1 MQLSEL
7 QHYHRIS
14 GRGGTKRMAKR
25 RVLIIDSQEQDV
37 RNLKDI
43 LEDDGYQVAV
53 AFNGQNGLELSQ
65 TFFPGL
71 VLLAI
76 QSQGL
81 RGLKILQSLKKRMIT
96 KDVPVLILL
105 EKFDEE
111 YAAQGLHMG
120 AADYLLKTA
129 SKDLLLRRVGVLARI
144 RQLDRQRRE
153 IISRYREFFDGEQY
167 GLFLCSREGRFLDA
181 NQNLVRMLGYDSR
194 EELLDSDITKGL
206 YWEPK
211 DREHL
216 QKVIETQGSIKNHKV
231 NFRRKDGQKVT
242 ILLNGQVVRDQSGAV
257 IGYEGYNIDVT
268 GQTNA
273 AEPSEDHPDEHRFL
287 GRFLKQLIP
296 KLPPFTGDFFSLM
309 KMTELI
315 AERYEK
321 IELLGRGSYGEVWKV
336 RDTEREGRALYYV
349 AKIPRNK
356 NFNDKFRKEADI
368 CQQLEGHP
376 NAIKI
381 VDVVEHRGRVV
392 LIQEF
397 VAGHSLLEL
406 MFGSMEESEKER
418 IILQLVDVV
427 AHAHKNRIVHRDIKP
442 ENVLIGSDGLL
453 KLLDYGVAKELKDK
467 KSSSTMVGSRPY
479 MAPEQIMGESQIAS
493 DVWALGVVIYMF
505 YTGLLPFVEANQKAL
520 MDLILT
526 REPDPPRQIK
536 PDIPAELETIIL
548 KCLKKDP
555 KERFADAEVLKK
567 AILDTFPQFGNNS

>member
-1 MQLSEL
+1 MRSLE
-7 QHYHRIS
+7 HFHEIS
-14 GRGGTKRMAKR
+14 RLGGTNRMEKR
-25 RVLIIDSQEQDV
+25 RIVIIDSQEQDV

-43 LEDDGYQVAV
+43 LEDENYQVAA
-53 AFNGQNGLELSQ
+53 AFNGQDGLELSQ
-65 TFFPGL
+65 NFLPAL

-76 QSQGL
+76 QSPGL
-81 RGLKILQSLKKRMIT
+81 NGLKILQSLKKRGT
-96 KDVPVLILL
+96 TSDLPVLILL

-129 SKDLLLRRVGVLARI
+129 SRDLLLRRVGVLARI
-144 RQLDRQRRE
+144 RQQDRQRRE

-167 GLFLCSREGRFLDA
+167 GLFMSSREGRFLDV

-194 EELLDSDITKGL
+194 DELLGIDIKKGL

-211 DREHL
+211 DRVRF
-216 QKVIETQGSIKNHKV
+216 QKVIETQGFIKNYKV
-231 NFRRKDGQKVT
+231 NFRRKDGQKLT
-242 ILLNGQVVRDQSGAV
+242 ILLNGQVVRDESGAV
-257 IGYEGYNIDVT
+257 IGYEGYNLDVT
-268 GQTNA
+268 GQTSA
-273 AEPSEDHPDEHRFL
+273 AEPSEDYPEEHRFL
-287 GRFLKQLIP
+287 SRFLKQFVP
-296 KLPPFTGDFFSLM
+296 KVLPLSGDFFSLM
-309 KMTELI
+309 RMTELI

-321 IELLGRGSYGEVWKV
+321 VERLGRGSYGEVWKV
-336 RDTEREGRALYYV
+336 RDLEREARAPYYV

-356 NFNDKFRKEADI
+356 DLNDKFRKEADI

-381 VDVVEHRGRVV
+381 IDVVEHRGRVV

-397 VAGHSLLEL
+397 VAGRSLLEL
-406 MFGSMEESEKER
+406 MFGSMGDSEKER

-442 ENVLIGSDGLL
+442 ENVLIRSDGLL

-467 KSSSTMVGSRPY
+467 DISSTMVGSRPY

-493 DVWALGVVIYMF
+493 DVWALGVVIYML
-505 YTGLLPFVEANQKAL
+505 YTDLLPFIEVNEKAL

-526 REPDPPRQIK
+526 REPDPPRQID
-536 PDIPAELETIIL
+536 PDIPVELERIIL
-548 KCLKKDP
+548 QCLNKDP
-555 KERFADAEVLKK
+555 KERFADAEVLKET
-567 AILDTFPQFGNNS
+567 ILDTFPQFGKNS

>member
-1 MQLSEL
+1 ME
-7 QHYHRIS
+7 
-14 GRGGTKRMAKR
+14 KR
-25 RVLIIDSQEQDV
+25 RIVIIDSQEQDV

-43 LEDDGYQVAV
+43 LENGDYQVAV
-53 AFNGQNGLELSQ
+53 ACNSQDGLELSQ
-65 TFFPGL
+65 NFLPAL

-76 QSQGL
+76 QSPGL
-81 RGLKILQSLKKRMIT
+81 NGLKILQSLKKRGT
-96 KDVPVLILL
+96 TSDLPVLILL

-129 SKDLLLRRVGVLARI
+129 SRDLLLRRVGVLARI
-144 RQLDRQRRE
+144 RQQDRQRRE

-167 GLFLCSREGRFLDA
+167 GLFMSSREGRFLDV

-194 EELLDSDITKGL
+194 DELLGIDIKKGL

-211 DREHL
+211 DRERF
-216 QKVIETQGSIKNHKV
+216 QKVIETQGFIKNYKV
-231 NFRRKDGQKVT
+231 NFRRKDGQKLT
-242 ILLNGQVVRDQSGAV
+242 ILLNGQVVRDESGAV
-257 IGYEGYNIDVT
+257 IGYEGYNVDLI
-268 GQTNA
+268 GQTSA
-273 AEPSEDHPDEHRFL
+273 AEHSEDYPEEHRFL
-287 GRFLKQLIP
+287 SRFLKQFVP
-296 KLPPFTGDFFSLM
+296 KVLPFSGDFFSLM
-309 KMTELI
+309 RMTELI

-321 IELLGRGSYGEVWKV
+321 VERLGRGSYGEVWKV
-336 RDTEREGRALYYV
+336 RDIEREARAPYYV

-356 NFNDKFRKEADI
+356 DLNNKFRKEADI
-368 CQQLEGHP
+368 CQQMEGHP

-392 LIQEF
+392 LIEEF
-397 VAGHSLLEL
+397 VAGRSLLEL

-467 KSSSTMVGSRPY
+467 NISSTMVGSRPY

-493 DVWALGVVIYMF
+493 DVWALGVVIYML
-505 YTGLLPFVEANQKAL
+505 YTDLLPFIEVNEKAL

-526 REPDPPRQIK
+526 REPDPPRQIE
-536 PDIPAELETIIL
+536 PDIPVELEKIIL

-555 KERFADAEVLKK
+555 KERFADAEVLKET
-567 AILDTFPQFGNNS
+567 ILDTFPEFGN

>member
-1 MQLSEL
+1 MRSLKHFHE
-7 QHYHRIS
+7 IS
-14 GRGGTKRMAKR
+14 RLGGTNRMEKR
-25 RVLIIDSQEQDV
+25 RIVIIDSREQDV

-43 LEDDGYQVAV
+43 LEDGDYQVAV
-53 AFNGQNGLELSQ
+53 AFNGQDGLELSQ
-65 TFFPGL
+65 NFLPAL

-76 QSQGL
+76 QSPGL
-81 RGLKILQSLKKRMIT
+81 NGLKILQSLKKRGT
-96 KDVPVLILL
+96 TSDLPVLILL
-105 EKFDEE
+105 EKFDEA

-129 SKDLLLRRVGVLARI
+129 SKDLLLRRVGVLDRI
-144 RQLDRQRRE
+144 RQQDRQRRE
-153 IISRYREFFDGEQY
+153 VISRYREFFDGEQH
-167 GLFLCSREGRFLDA
+167 GLFLSTRKGRFLDV
-181 NQNLVRMLGYDSR
+181 NQNLVRLLGYSDR
-194 EELLDSDITKGL
+194 NELLEIDIENDL
-206 YWEPK
+206 YLDPQ
-211 DREHL
+211 DRQNFREI
-216 QKVIETQGSIKNHKV
+216 IENQGHVDNLKV
-231 NFRRKDGQKVT
+231 NFKRKDGEKIT
-242 ILLNGQVVRDQSGAV
+242 MLLSGRVVRDEKGDIA
-257 IGYEGYNIDVT
+257 GYEGYNVEVT
-268 GQTNA
+268 EEPEA
-273 AEPSEDHPDEHRFL
+273 AELLEERPKERRFL
-287 GRFLKQLIP
+287 GRFLKHLAP
-296 KLPPFTGDFFSLM
+296 RVLPYGADFFSLM

-321 IELLGRGSYGEVWKV
+321 VERLGRGSYSEVWKV
-336 RDTEREGRALYYV
+336 RDTEREGRAPYYV

-356 NFNDKFRKEADI
+356 NLNDKFRKEADI

-397 VAGHSLLEL
+397 VAGRSLLEL

-467 KSSSTMVGSRPY
+467 SISSTMVGSRPY

-493 DVWALGVVIYMF
+493 DVWALGVVIYML
-505 YTGLLPFVEANQKAL
+505 YTHLLPFIEVNEKAL

-526 REPDPPRQIK
+526 REPDPPRQIE
-536 PDIPAELETIIL
+536 PDIPLELERIIMQ
-548 KCLKKDP
+548 CLNKDP
-555 KERFADAEVLKK
+555 KKRFADAEVLKET
-567 AILDTFPQFGNNS
+567 ILDTFPQFGNNS

>member
-1 MQLSEL
+1 MRSLE
-7 QHYHRIS
+7 HFHVIS
-14 GRGGTKRMAKR
+14 GIGGTNRMEKR
-25 RVLIIDSQEQDV
+25 RIVIIDSQEQDV
-37 RNLKDI
+37 WNLKDI
-43 LEDDGYQVAV
+43 LEDGDYQVAV
-53 AFNGQNGLELSQ
+53 AFNSQDGLELSQ
-65 TFFPGL
+65 NFLPAL

-76 QSQGL
+76 QSPGL
-81 RGLKILQSLKKRMIT
+81 NGLKILQSLKKRGT
-96 KDVPVLILL
+96 TSDLPVLILL

-120 AADYLLKTA
+120 AADYVLKTA
-129 SKDLLLRRVGVLARI
+129 SRDLLLRRVGVLARI
-144 RQLDRQRRE
+144 RQQDRQRRE
-153 IISRYREFFDGEQY
+153 IISRYRDFFDGEQY
-167 GLFLCSREGRFLDA
+167 GLFLSSREGRFLDV

-194 EELLDSDITKGL
+194 DELLGIDITKGL
-206 YWEPK
+206 YWEPN
-211 DREHL
+211 DRERF
-216 QKVIETQGSIKNHKV
+216 QKVIETQGFIKNYKV
-231 NFRRKDGQKVT
+231 NFRRKDGQKLT
-242 ILLNGQVVRDQSGAV
+242 ILLNGQVVRDESGAV
-257 IGYEGYNIDVT
+257 IGYEGSNLDVT
-268 GQTNA
+268 EQTSA
-273 AEPSEDHPDEHRFL
+273 AEPSEDHPEGHRFL
-287 GRFLKQLIP
+287 GRFLKQFIP
-296 KLPPFTGDFFSLM
+296 KVLPLGGDFLSLM

-321 IELLGRGSYGEVWKV
+321 VDRLGRGSYAEVWKV
-336 RDTEREGRALYYV
+336 RDTEREGRPPYYV

-356 NFNDKFRKEADI
+356 NLNDKFRKEADI

-397 VAGHSLLEL
+397 VAGRSLLEL

-467 KSSSTMVGSRPY
+467 NISSTMVGSRPY

-493 DVWALGVVIYMF
+493 DVWALGVIIYML
-505 YTGLLPFVEANQKAL
+505 YTDLLPFIEVNEKAL

-536 PDIPAELETIIL
+536 PDIPAELEKIIL
-548 KCLKKDP
+548 QCLNKDP
-555 KERFADAEVLKK
+555 KERFADAEVLKET
-567 AILDTFPQFGNNS
+567 ILDTFPQFGNNS